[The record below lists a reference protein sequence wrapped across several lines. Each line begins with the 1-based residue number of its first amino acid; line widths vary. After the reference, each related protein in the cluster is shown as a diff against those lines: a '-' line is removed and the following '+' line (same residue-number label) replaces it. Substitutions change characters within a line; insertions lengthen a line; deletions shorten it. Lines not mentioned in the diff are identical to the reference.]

1 MLRRMSKKGM
11 ITETGSKMIIIL
23 IRIRTSTKITIKD
36 QILIV
41 RATDSIIKVIIIK
54 TRLIIQELIKISHY
68 LLTHNNNNNNIT
80 LINQITLTR
89 INLGLI
95 LKHNT
100 TINTR
105 NHPLNPSSTI
115 LNSIKT
121 TTINSN
127 NNLNNSFTTTHL

>member
-1 MLRRMSKKGM
+1 MLRRMFKKGM

-54 TRLIIQELIKISHY
+54 TRLIIQELIKISLY
-68 LLTHNNNNNNIT
+68 LLTHNSNNNNIT

-89 INLGLI
+89 ISLGLI
-95 LKHNT
+95 PNHNT
-100 TINTR
+100 TINSL
-105 NHPLNPSSTI
+105 NSPHNPSSTI
-115 LNSIKT
+115 LNNIKT
-121 TTINSN
+121 IISNN